1 MAWLIELG
9 TSRISRVAI
18 YLARRIIEI
27 LEREPALQAV
37 AIDIPLAC
45 WIVCIRGTGSVTV
58 RLGACL
64 DGSGPAA
71 SSTLLCGNSYRH
83 RFTGSIRP
91 SD

>member
-9 TSRISRVAI
+9 TSRISRVTI

-45 WIVCIRGTGSVTV
+45 
-58 RLGACL
+58 L

-83 RFTGSIRP
+83 RFTGSIGP